1 MERKI
6 EVKLIQWFDSRFYQ
20 IQYEENEKQI
30 KDYYAST
37 TTKLGASPKLWLAE
51 WRGDIGNREANLR
64 MNEAADRGKRIH
76 NGWYILHNGGI
87 VIYDPIEYSIYT
99 DEEIIKLKAENTDNY
114 AIIRYQDEM
123 WALYKLQ
130 AFFKAVQPQVL
141 GYEQIVYSLKYKEAG
156 TVDNIYKIKGGEY
169 EVNGAKPL
177 FLEGGNYIIDVKSG
191 KIVGK
196 EAYMQMADYGEMWEE
211 MGNEKLAGAIILHTE
226 SKNKSGIVG
235 LSAKVRTREEM
246 KEDFISF
253 RKVAAVWEDNNK
265 NASPKIF
272 DFPSMLKFDK

>member
-30 KDYYAST
+30 EDYYAST

-123 WALYKLQ
+123 WALCK
-130 AFFKAVQPQVL
+130 
-141 GYEQIVYSLKYKEAG
+141 
-156 TVDNIYKIKGGEY
+156 
-169 EVNGAKPL
+169 
-177 FLEGGNYIIDVKSG
+177 
-191 KIVGK
+191 
-196 EAYMQMADYGEMWEE
+196 
-211 MGNEKLAGAIILHTE
+211 
-226 SKNKSGIVG
+226 
-235 LSAKVRTREEM
+235 
-246 KEDFISF
+246 
-253 RKVAAVWEDNNK
+253 
-265 NASPKIF
+265 
-272 DFPSMLKFDK
+272 